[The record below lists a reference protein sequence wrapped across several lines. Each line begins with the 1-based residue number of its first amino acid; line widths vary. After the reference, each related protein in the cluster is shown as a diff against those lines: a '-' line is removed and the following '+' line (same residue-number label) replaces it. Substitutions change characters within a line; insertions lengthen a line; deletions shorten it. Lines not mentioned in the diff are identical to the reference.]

1 MRGIQYAVASRFH
14 FAFSGI
20 LDRPP
25 SRAMTIE
32 FADGSIIIWGFRLFK
47 QHGNLMTDLIRH
59 TPAFS
64 RHEAP
69 ERCIMVS
76 PLAKQRAQGKPGAR
90 RTRSLACEMNKAHE
104 YRHHR
109 FAEITRPSLRNGFNG
124 FLRDLPGDRTGDR
137 AFLSPSSA
145 ECNSANLTPASRRQD
160 HTTSPS
166 ASARF
171 VKRAAASTASRARR
185 P

>member
-1 MRGIQYAVASRFH
+1 MRCRWCSGIPPLVVPALSRDPYTPVPCDLTISRHTPHMRGIQYAVASRFH

-124 FLRDLPGDRTGDR
+124 FLRALPGDRALLPPSPGG
-137 AFLSPSSA
+137 AFHR
-145 ECNSANLTPASRRQD
+145 T
-160 HTTSPS
+160 
-166 ASARF
+166 
-171 VKRAAASTASRARR
+171 
-185 P
+185 